1 MIVIGTLLRA
11 RRARRGRS
19 LRGARLVPCSVVDEQ
34 ATSAIA
40 KTIETGRAIGRLR
53 RTTGRSDQSIFCC
66 RAS

>member
-40 KTIETGRAIGRLR
+40 KTIETGPTIGRL

>member
-34 ATSAIA
+34 ATIAIA
-40 KTIETGRAIGRLR
+40 KTTETGPTIGRLR
-53 RTTGRSDQSIFCC
+53 TAGRSDQSIFCC